1 MKKENQHYDIVIVG
15 AGLVGLIMALSLA
28 SKKIKV
34 TIIERNNLSRE
45 QTKKIDKRTTALSQ
59 GTKRY
64 LKSLNLWDEIKL
76 LVQPIKKIEV
86 SDNSM
91 IKNLLFDST
100 DLNEGDLG
108 FIIENELFKKILI
121 NKVIKSTFIKLLDKE
136 NVVDIKFEKLYSKN
150 KVRISLDSR
159 VITSSLI
166 IGADGRY
173 SRIKHYAN
181 IKSFSHT
188 YKQNAYVFILEHKK
202 NHQGVAVE
210 RFFPEGPLAILPMK
224 KKNKNISRSSI
235 VWTIDEKLGDFSK
248 LSNEDF
254 KTEFAMRY
262 KNYFGSIVSI
272 SRPLMYPLNLSFA
285 YENYK
290 NCLVLVGD
298 SSQAI
303 HPIAGQG
310 FNLGVR
316 DCFNLSEALDS
327 SIKLGIEL
335 GDKNTLSDYSNKR
348 SLDKTIFIGSTHILN
363 YLFSNNN
370 SFVKFFRTTGLGI
383 LEKLPKMK
391 KQLMYLAMGLRK
403 LNLNG

>member
-1 MKKENQHYDIVIVG
+1 MKKENQHYDIVIIG
-15 AGLVGLIMALSLA
+15 AGLVGLIMALFLA

-34 TIIERNNLSRE
+34 TIIERNNLLRE
-45 QTKKIDKRTTALSQ
+45 QSNKTDKRTTALSQ

-64 LKSLNLWDEIKL
+64 LKSLNLWNEIKL
-76 LVQPIKKIEV
+76 LVQPIRKIEV

-91 IKNLLFDST
+91 IKNLLFDSS

-121 NKVIKSTFIKLLDKE
+121 NKVIKSNFIKLLDNE
-136 NVVDIKFEKLYSKN
+136 NVVDIQFDKLNFEK

-159 VITSSLI
+159 VITSNLI

-173 SRIKHYAN
+173 SRIKNYAN

-188 YKQNAYVFILEHKK
+188 YGQNAYVFILEHKK
-202 NHQGVAVE
+202 DHQGVALE

-224 KKNKNISRSSI
+224 KKNKNTSRSSI
-235 VWTIDEKLGDFSK
+235 VWTIDEKLGNFSK
-248 LSNEDF
+248 LSNSDF

-262 KNYFGSIVSI
+262 KNYFGSIVNMSK
-272 SRPLMYPLNLSFA
+272 PLMYPLNLSFA

-290 NCLVLVGD
+290 NGLVLVGD

-316 DCFNLSEALDS
+316 DCFTLSEALDS
-327 SIKLGIEL
+327 SIRLGIEL
-335 GDKNTLSDYSNKR
+335 GDQNLLSDYSSKR
-348 SLDKTIFIGSTHILN
+348 SLDKTIFISSTHILT

-370 SFVKFFRTTGLGI
+370 SFVKFFRTTGLEI
-383 LEKLPKMK
+383 VEKLPKVK

-403 LNLNG
+403 LNLDS